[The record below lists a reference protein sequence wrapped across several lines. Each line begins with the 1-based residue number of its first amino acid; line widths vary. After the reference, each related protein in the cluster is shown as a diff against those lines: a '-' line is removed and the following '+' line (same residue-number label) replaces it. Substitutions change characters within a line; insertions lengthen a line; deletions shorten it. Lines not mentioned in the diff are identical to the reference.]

1 MTESWIL
8 PITLLPGI
16 GLLIMSTSNLVVALS
31 EEIDHLEHQHQK
43 MTPLIELKINQLD
56 LLNKALVGFYISA
69 GIFTLSGI
77 IMGIY
82 SEQRFIKWI
91 LGVGVLIVFISLLL
105 LIIYSFRSVKIRRNQ
120 FKENIDKI

>member
-1 MTESWIL
+1 M
-8 PITLLPGI
+8 
-16 GLLIMSTSNLVVALS
+16 VALS

-82 SEQRFIKWI
+82 SEQQFIKWI